1 MSIIGSN
8 ILAGASGSGVSAY
21 EIEQS
26 LRFNTADS
34 ARLYRTLDASQTRTY
49 SFWYKYANLSGGNM
63 YLFHHKNSGDTNYL
77 GVRSGGSP
85 SENQWQTLNQGASF
99 TQIAS
104 SRKYRDP
111 SAWQHVL
118 WKCTSTNVTMYVNG
132 VEFASAGGAN
142 TSLSGGTLEIG
153 ARGST
158 QYFGG
163 YIAEFHLVDGS
174 ALDPDQFGEYDD
186 NGVWRPIAYT
196 GSYGTN
202 GFYLKFDP
210 TATNGIGHDHSGN
223 GNNFTPSGF
232 NTSGTGT
239 DVMSDTP
246 TTNWCTLNPLSPSQ
260 SEAVLANGNLDC
272 TWTGVSG
279 HTRRST
285 IAVGSGK
292 WYAEITRGTSTLS
305 VGLVDADLKLLSWPG
320 NSTYGS
326 TGSYAYRTDDG
337 NKYNNGSGSS
347 YGSTVAT
354 GDVIGIAYDGDNG
367 ALYFS
372 KNGIWQNS
380 GDPTSGA
387 SATGA
392 AFTGLG
398 NQTWTIAC
406 GNAGGST
413 NGTATNFNFGQRE
426 FANPPGTIGATDYFN
441 TVTWTGNGSSTSREI
456 TGCGFQPDL
465 VWIKGRS
472 VDGSGQRLQ
481 DVVRGAGTVL
491 QANSPNQEFDDSS
504 NLGAFTSDGF
514 TLTTTGSSYNQSSA
528 TYVAWCWKAGGTAAA
543 DNSGTID
550 ANVSANQDAGFSI
563 VSWSG
568 TGSTGTLAHGLDA
581 APKFIIV
588 KDRDAQT
595 RWIVYHE
602 DMGNAGYVRLDEP
615 SGFASDSTVFNST
628 SPTSSLFTVGTSVN
642 TNPSSG
648 NDMIAYCWTEKTGV
662 SKFGEYTGNGS
673 SDGPVISCGF
683 RPAMV
688 IIKWYESVNTSESW
702 HLYDNKRGGNPN
714 NTVLFPDAAADEES
728 PADRYIQ
735 FTSDG
740 FQLKSSG
747 QQINRSGAKY
757 IFMAWAATFAVSD
770 DFKSLNTANLPE
782 PDIKDGGSYFDTAT
796 YSGATS
802 GTAGAGTTQT
812 VTGLGFSPDL
822 VWIKN
827 RSNANSH
834 GLFDQV
840 RGAVNALRSD
850 LTNAEATTNS
860 SGALSAFN
868 SNGFTLANGSS
879 GSDQAILTHQSGYT
893 YVAWAWDAGGTGSSN
908 TDGSITSTVSANPSA
923 GFSIVKWTGTG
934 ADGSV
939 GHGLGVAPKMLIVKD
954 ASNGYN
960 WYVFTTATGSN
971 LRFEG
976 LNTDAAATSQPSQ
989 FTASSTVISNL
1000 TSAASLNTSGATMLM
1015 YCFSEVEGYSKIGSF
1030 VGTGSADGPF
1040 VFCGFRP
1047 AYVWLKGSTFA
1058 SNWNTYDLARSEYNA
1073 ADDLLRLNS
1082 AAAEVSD
1089 YSPAA
1094 IDLLSNGFKIRTS
1107 SGDWNSSGQ
1116 TFVFCAF
1123 AENPFGGS
1131 GISPATAR

>member
-8 ILAGASGSGVSAY
+8 ILAGAAGSGVSAY

-26 LRFNTADS
+26 LRFNSADS

-85 SENQWQTLNQGASF
+85 TENQWQTLNQGASF

-132 VEFASAGGAN
+132 VEFASTGGAN

-153 ARGST
+153 ARGSAE
-158 QYFGG
+158 YFGG

-174 ALDPDQFGEYDD
+174 ALDPDQFAELDD

-202 GFYLKFDP
+202 GVYLKFDP
-210 TATNGIGHDHSGN
+210 SATNGIGHDHSGN

-232 NTSGTGT
+232 TTSGTGT

-246 TTNWCTLNPLSPSQ
+246 TTNWATLNPLSPSQ

-372 KNGIWQNS
+372 KNGTWQNS

-441 TVTWTGNGSSTSREI
+441 TVTYTG
-456 TGCGFQPDL
+456 TGGTKSLTGVGFQPDL
-465 VWIKGRS
+465 VWIKARS
-472 VDGSGQRLQ
+472 TASSHGLYDA
-481 DVVRGAGTVL
+481 VRGVGQVL
-491 QANSPNQEFDDSS
+491 LSNSTSAEQNYGSYGVTSFD
-504 NLGAFTSDGF
+504 ADGF
-514 TLTTTGSSYNQSSA
+514 SVNDLPGYGVNQSGV
-528 TYVAWCWKAGGTAAA
+528 TYAAWCFKAGGTAVSNT
-543 DNSGTID
+543 DGTLTSS
-550 ANVSANQDAGFSI
+550 VSANQDAGFSI
-563 VSWSG
+563 ATYTG
-568 TGSTGTLAHGLDA
+568 TGSNASVGHGLGVT
-581 APKFIIV
+581 PSMCII
-588 KDRDAQT
+588 KQRNTAQS
-595 RWIVYHE
+595 WWVWHQAL
-602 DMGNAGYVRLDEP
+602 GNNVGANNSMLELNGTAGAYPADDVFR
-615 SGFASDSTVFNST
+615 GFTSTVFQIGADSG
-628 SPTSSLFTVGTSVN
+628 SN
-642 TNPSSG
+642 TNG
-648 NDMIAYCWTEKTGV
+648 GTYIAYCFAEKPGV
-662 SKFGEYTGNGS
+662 SKFGEYTGTGS
-673 SDGPVISCGF
+673 SDGPVITCGF

-688 IIKWYESVNTSESW
+688 MIKWYESVNTAESW
-702 HLYDNKRGGNPN
+702 HMYDNKRGGNPN
-714 NTVLFPDAAADEES
+714 NTVLFPDATAVEES

-747 QQINRSGAKY
+747 QAINRSGAKY

-782 PDIKDGGSYFDTAT
+782 PDIKDGSQYFDILTWT
-796 YSGATS
+796 GDSSGASRTLS
-802 GTAGAGTTQT
+802 GLAFG
-812 VTGLGFSPDL
+812 PDL
-822 VWIKN
+822 VWAKGRNQAI
-827 RSNANSH
+827 SH
-834 GLFDQV
+834 QLTDIV
-840 RGAVNALRSD
+840 RGAGATSLRTD
-850 LTNAEATTNS
+850 DTRAEGADGT
-860 SGALSAFN
+860 SGGYLSAFT
-868 SNGFTLANGSS
+868 SDGFETTSS
-879 GSDQAILTHQSGYT
+879 STNVYYNTNTYT
-893 YVAWAWDAGGTGSSN
+893 YAAWCWDAGGTGSSN
-908 TDGSITSTVSANPSA
+908 TDGSITSTVSANPIRWVLDCYVDWHWCRWKLWAWAWRSA
-923 GFSIVKWTGTG
+923 FNDHS
-934 ADGSV
+934 
-939 GHGLGVAPKMLIVKD
+939 
-954 ASNGYN
+954 
-960 WYVFTTATGSN
+960 
-971 LRFEG
+971 
-976 LNTDAAATSQPSQ
+976 
-989 FTASSTVISNL
+989 
-1000 TSAASLNTSGATMLM
+1000 
-1015 YCFSEVEGYSKIGSF
+1015 
-1030 VGTGSADGPF
+1030 
-1040 VFCGFRP
+1040 
-1047 AYVWLKGSTFA
+1047 
-1058 SNWNTYDLARSEYNA
+1058 
-1073 ADDLLRLNS
+1073 
-1082 AAAEVSD
+1082 
-1089 YSPAA
+1089 
-1094 IDLLSNGFKIRTS
+1094 
-1107 SGDWNSSGQ
+1107 
-1116 TFVFCAF
+1116 
-1123 AENPFGGS
+1123 
-1131 GISPATAR
+1131 